1 MTARRQRREQG
12 MQHDEQ
18 RGQRGQ
24 WKGACARSVP
34 RNVLR
39 RETCLRHVD
48 LHLALARRR
57 RLDDRLLLLLL
68 LPPEGI
74 LPQLL
79 LAVAARAGH
88 GGGLG

>member
-1 MTARRQRREQG
+1 M
-12 MQHDEQ
+12 HDEQ
-18 RGQRGQ
+18 RGQRVEGRV
-24 WKGACARSVP
+24 ARSGSARP

-68 LPPEGI
+68 LLLLPPEGI